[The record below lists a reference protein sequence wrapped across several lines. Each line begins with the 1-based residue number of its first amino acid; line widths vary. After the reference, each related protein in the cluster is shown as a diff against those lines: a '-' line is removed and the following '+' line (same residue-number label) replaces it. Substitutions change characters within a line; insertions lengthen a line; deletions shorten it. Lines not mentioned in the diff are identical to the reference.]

1 MIPEFVL
8 FWAVAIV
15 SVAGGL
21 GVVFSPK
28 PVHAVL
34 SLLVAIFGLS
44 VGFYA
49 LGSPLLAA
57 MQIIIYAGAVIVL
70 FLFVVMLLDT
80 SDFLPSLGAIRA
92 AMRAVTICGALIFGG
107 ALIALIV
114 GGHLP
119 GGGAAPPPASAEAI
133 GRSLYSDHVALI
145 LLIGILLT
153 AAADGVVGLTRS
165 GK

>member
-8 FWAVAIV
+8 FWAVAVV

-34 SLLVAIFGLS
+34 SLLIAMFGLS

-70 FLFVVMLLDT
+70 FLFVVMLLDI
-80 SDFLPSLGAIRA
+80 SDLLPSLGAVRA
-92 AMRAVTICGALIFGG
+92 TMRAVTIVGALIFGG

-114 GGHLP
+114 GGTLS
-119 GGGAAPPPASAEAI
+119 ARSISPPEASVEAI
-133 GRSLYSDHVALI
+133 GRALYRDHVALI